1 MTSFARRILFPRLG
15 MILLLVLAGS
25 LAIASDGLPPIPATP
40 KKPVFDTYHGVRV
53 EDDYQWLE
61 NWEDPAVRAWSDAE
75 NKRARAFLAALP
87 GRQQIRDHLKSWY
100 SKASASYYGLSYR
113 SGTVFASKTQP
124 PKQQPLLVALNRDL
138 ALQSERVIVDPNII
152 DPSGKTSIDFY
163 VPSLDGHLVALSM
176 SEGGSENGT
185 LHVYDARTGAALP
198 DVIPRDNKG
207 TAGGSAAW
215 NADGTGFYYTRYP
228 SPGERPAA
236 DLDFFQ
242 QIYFH
247 KLGTRVDTDVY
258 ALGKDFPRIAEI
270 QLRTSPDGRYAL
282 ASVANGDGGQF
293 EHFLLGPD
301 GQWKQVTQFS
311 DGITQAVFSRDSA
324 LYLVSQHDS
333 PRGSILRLALDHPTL
348 SDARV
353 IVPQADDVIEEVA
366 AGEHHIY
373 VQGNWGGPSDIRVF
387 DLEGHAQGTIPIE
400 SVSAVY
406 GVVALDRGEVLY
418 ENESFVDTPA
428 WFRFDS
434 ASGKSTR
441 TPLAET
447 SPVNFSDVE
456 VIREYAQSKDGT
468 KVPMSIMRRK
478 GTRLDGKNPI
488 ELTAYGGFGVN
499 VAPYYD
505 ITARI
510 WIDRGG
516 VLAIANIRGGGEY
529 GDEWHKNGMLTHKQ
543 NDFDDFIACAE
554 YLTKSGYTNPSKLAI
569 QGASNGGLLMGAA
582 LTQRPELFRA
592 VVSGVGIYDM
602 LRNELSPNAV
612 FNTTEY
618 GTVKDP
624 DQFKALYAYSPYHH
638 VVDGTRYPAVLFYT
652 GANDPRVNPMNSR
665 KMVAR
670 LQAATTSGLPIL
682 LRASSDTGH
691 INSSLEDQIDLG
703 ADSFAF
709 MFNELGMNSAA
720 TPAH

>member
-1 MTSFARRILFPRLG
+1 MTTFARRAFNPKTLIAF
-15 MILLLVLAGS
+15 LLLAAGV
-25 LAIASDGLPPIPATP
+25 AIASEGLPPTPPTP
-40 KKPVFDTYHGVRV
+40 KKPVFDTYHGVNV

-61 NWEDPAVRAWSDAE
+61 NWDDPAVRAWSDAE
-75 NKRARAFLAALP
+75 NKRARGFLAALP
-87 GRQQIRDHLKSWY
+87 GREQIRDRLKQWY
-100 SKASASYYGLSYR
+100 ATASASYYGLSYR
-113 SGTVFASKTQP
+113 SGAIFASKTQP

-138 ALQSERVIVDPNII
+138 DPRSERVIVDPNII

-163 VPSLDGHLVALSM
+163 VPSLDGRFVTISM

-185 LHVYDARTGAALP
+185 LHVYDAHTGAALP
-198 DVIPRDNKG
+198 DVIPRVNKG

-215 NADGTGFYYTRYP
+215 NSDGTGFYYTRYP

-247 KLGTRVDTDVY
+247 KLGTPVEKDVY

-270 QLRTSPDGRYAL
+270 QLRTSPDGRYIL
-282 ASVANGDGGQF
+282 ATVSNGDGGQF

-301 GQWKQVTQFS
+301 GQWKQITQFS
-311 DGITQAVFSRDSA
+311 DGITQVVFSRDSA
-324 LYLVSQHDS
+324 LYLVSQHNS
-333 PRGSILRLALDHPTL
+333 PRGSILRLALDHPAL
-348 SDARV
+348 LDARI
-353 IVPQADDVIEEVA
+353 IVPQADDVIEQVA

-373 VQGNWGGPSDIRVF
+373 VQGNWGGPSDIRVL

-406 GVVALDRGEVLY
+406 GMVALDRDEVLY
-418 ENESFVDTPA
+418 ENESFIDPPA
-428 WFRFDS
+428 WFHFDS
-434 ASGKSTR
+434 TSGKSAR

-456 VIREYAQSKDGT
+456 VVRAFAQSKDGT

-478 GTRLDGKNPI
+478 GTRLDGNNPA

-499 VAPYYD
+499 EAPYYD
-505 ITARI
+505 MTARI
-510 WIDRGG
+510 WLDRGG
-516 VLAIANIRGGGEY
+516 VLAVANIRGGSEY

-554 YLTKSGYTNPSKLAI
+554 YLIKSGYTNPSKLAI
-569 QGASNGGLLMGAA
+569 QGASNGGLLMGAV

-624 DQFKALYAYSPYHH
+624 DQFRALYAYSPYHH
-638 VVDGTRYPAVLFYT
+638 VVDGTAYPAVLFYT

-691 INSSLEDQIDLG
+691 INDSLDDQIDLG

-709 MFNELGMNSAA
+709 MFDELGMNSAA
-720 TPAH
+720 RPAH

>member
-1 MTSFARRILFPRLG
+1 MTTFARRAFNPKTLIAF
-15 MILLLVLAGS
+15 LLLAAGV
-25 LAIASDGLPPIPATP
+25 AIASEGLPPTPPTP
-40 KKPVFDTYHGVRV
+40 KKPVFDTYHGVNV

-61 NWEDPAVRAWSDAE
+61 NWDDPAVRAWSDAE
-75 NKRARAFLAALP
+75 NKRARGFLAALP
-87 GRQQIRDHLKSWY
+87 GREQIRDRLKQWY
-100 SKASASYYGLSYR
+100 ATASASYYGLSYR
-113 SGTVFASKTQP
+113 SGAIFASKTQP

-138 ALQSERVIVDPNII
+138 DPQSERVIVDPNTI

-163 VPSLDGHLVALSM
+163 VPSLDGRFVTISM

-185 LHVYDARTGAALP
+185 LHVYDAHTGAALP
-198 DVIPRDNKG
+198 DVIPRVNKG

-215 NADGTGFYYTRYP
+215 NSDGTGFYYTRYP

-247 KLGTRVDTDVY
+247 KLGTPVEKDVY

-270 QLRTSPDGRYAL
+270 QLRTSPDGRYIL
-282 ASVANGDGGQF
+282 ATVSNGDGGQF

-301 GQWKQVTQFS
+301 GQWKQITQFS
-311 DGITQAVFSRDSA
+311 DGITQVVFSRDSA
-324 LYLVSQHDS
+324 LYLVSQHNS
-333 PRGSILRLALDHPTL
+333 PRGSILRLALDHPVL
-348 SDARV
+348 LDARI
-353 IVPQADDVIEEVA
+353 IVPQAEDVIEQVA

-387 DLEGHAQGTIPIE
+387 DLEGHAQGMIPIE

-406 GVVALDRGEVLY
+406 GVVALDRDEVLY
-418 ENESFVDTPA
+418 ENESFTDAPA

-434 ASGKSTR
+434 TSGKSAQ

-456 VIREYAQSKDGT
+456 VVRAFAQSKDGT

-478 GTRLDGKNPI
+478 GTRLDGNNPA

-499 VAPYYD
+499 EAPYYD
-505 ITARI
+505 MTARI
-510 WIDRGG
+510 WLDRGG
-516 VLAIANIRGGGEY
+516 VLAVANIRGGSEY

-554 YLTKSGYTNPSKLAI
+554 YLIKSGYTNPSKLAI
-569 QGASNGGLLMGAA
+569 QGASNGGLLMGAV

-624 DQFKALYAYSPYHH
+624 DQFRALYAYSPYHH
-638 VVDGTRYPAVLFYT
+638 VVDGTAYPAVLFYT

-691 INSSLEDQIDLG
+691 INDSLDDQIDLG

-709 MFNELGMNSAA
+709 MFDELGMNSPA
-720 TPAH
+720 TSAH